1 MIREPAEVRLGED
14 GTVEIPLGVL
24 AEAGLDPGTLLV
36 AYSDGDGRVV
46 LRRQEDAVRDLLER
60 GAL

>member
-14 GTVEIPLGVL
+14 GTVQIPLGVL
-24 AEAGLDPGTLLV
+24 AEAGLDPGVLLV

-46 LRRQEDAVRDLLER
+46 LRRQEDAIRDLLER
-60 GAL
+60 GTL

>member
-46 LRRQEDAVRDLLER
+46 LRRQEDAIRDLLER
-60 GAL
+60 GDL